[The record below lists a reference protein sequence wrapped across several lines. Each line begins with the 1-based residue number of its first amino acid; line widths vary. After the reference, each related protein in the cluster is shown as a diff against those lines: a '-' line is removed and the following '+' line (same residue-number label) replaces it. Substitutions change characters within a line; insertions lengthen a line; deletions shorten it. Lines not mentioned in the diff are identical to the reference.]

1 MKTKHSTKKKEVVK
15 KKQEKKEHPKIP
27 KKAVSKVI
35 QIQTQKVETLKK
47 DLKKKPTLK
56 KIKEVETQI
65 DFRDGIEQF
74 LKSEHDVL
82 CGKTNTLLLKCL
94 LSSLVKIKKRL
105 DKNPQPTKL
114 LERKFIIEHLG
125 RIRIISDIFKERK
138 KHDKKEKLL
147 YVAALSE
154 IKRFFII
161 FEKLGKDLKKELKK
175 KK

>member
-1 MKTKHSTKKKEVVK
+1 M
-15 KKQEKKEHPKIP
+15 
-27 KKAVSKVI
+27 
-35 QIQTQKVETLKK
+35 
-47 DLKKKPTLK
+47 
-56 KIKEVETQI
+56 
-65 DFRDGIEQF
+65 
-74 LKSEHDVL
+74 
-82 CGKTNTLLLKCL
+82 
-94 LSSLVKIKKRL
+94 KIKKRL

-161 FEKLGKDLKKELKK
+161 FEKLCNTGLNPPPSLLQNELF
-175 KK
+175 